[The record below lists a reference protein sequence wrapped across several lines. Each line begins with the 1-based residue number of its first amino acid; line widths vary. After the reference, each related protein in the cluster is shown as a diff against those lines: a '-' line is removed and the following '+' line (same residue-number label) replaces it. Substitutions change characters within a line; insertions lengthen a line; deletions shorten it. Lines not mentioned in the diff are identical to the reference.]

1 MRSGPEVELWDRHF
15 VGLTADVINIPLYSM
30 FFVGIS
36 TVAAATADLD
46 LLSFLLFSQIDRD
59 RMPPVDTAYYD
70 IVRRFIIG
78 NRLPKGAD
86 VLPRFPQLGVLPEA
100 NDAELKKAYR
110 KQAIKYHPDK
120 NPSPDAEEKF
130 KEIAKAYQVLSDPVS
145 SSRLYPRRLVADCT
159 LVLCVSRIYV
169 PCTTSTV
176 FRKWDHWV
184 VVAQEG

>member
-1 MRSGPEVELWDRHF
+1 
-15 VGLTADVINIPLYSM
+15 
-30 FFVGIS
+30 
-36 TVAAATADLD
+36 
-46 LLSFLLFSQIDRD
+46 
-59 RMPPVDTAYYD
+59 MPPVDTAYYD

-145 SSRLYPRRLVADCT
+145 SSRLYFRRLVVD
-159 LVLCVSRIYV
+159 VFWFYV
-169 PCTTSTV
+169 FLESTYRVRQAWYSGSGTTGWWWP
-176 FRKWDHWV
+176 RRCR
-184 VVAQEG
+184 